1 MSEIEVLPELKQIIG
16 AMLFVNKLPLT
27 VAEMRKVFQQVGEIR
42 GGMFK
47 DYAKVTEA
55 DLRAALEL
63 LNQEL
68 ERAKIGVRLAE
79 VANGYRLENEAKC
92 GPWLRQLLQKG
103 RPNRLSRPALETLAI
118 IAYRQPCTRAE
129 IEAVRGVAVDQ
140 IIRNLMEM
148 QLIRIVGR
156 SELPGRP
163 WLFGTSQKFL
173 EHFGLKRLDDLPGTE
188 ELRRLEQE
196 QIRRQPEPAPAA
208 AAEKEKASE
217 EEQKAREEY
226 FAEEDRREREQAE
239 QGEGEVE
246 NGTAADA
253 PELDDV
259 GEEPDELQ
267 AEDGVTTDESNAE
280 TGDADE
286 DDEEECEAADAAG
299 EE

>member
-1 MSEIEVLPELKQIIG
+1 MADEDVGHPGLELK
-16 AMLFVNKLPLT
+16 
-27 VAEMRKVFQQVGEIR
+27 VFKQPDDLGLGDAVEHAGRLVQDDHR
-42 GGMFK
+42 RP
-47 DYAKVTEA
+47 EA
-55 DLRAALEL
+55 HGPRDGQTLQLAAA
-63 LNQEL
+63 Q
-68 ERAKIGVRLAE
+68 
-79 VANGYRLENEAKC
+79 
-92 GPWLRQLLQKG
+92 
-103 RPNRLSRPALETLAI
+103 LSRPALETLAI

-286 DDEEECEAADAAG
+286 DEQ
-299 EE
+299 